1 MSSKK
6 ELLWQSRFSLPFDRD
21 ALLFSSSVHVDKKL
35 YHEDIQGS
43 IAHVTML
50 SEEDIV
56 SVEDAAQIIAGLR
69 EIEEELAIGTLVPHW
84 EDEDIHTVIENRLK
98 EKVGAVAGKLHS
110 GRSRNDQVA
119 TDTRLY
125 MRRQISELQEALG
138 GLLGV
143 LVEKAEC
150 YHKTIIFG
158 YTHLQRAQ
166 PISAGH
172 YYLAY
177 FNMFKRAVTSSMP
190 HSFRASQ
197 NRS

>member
-1 MSSKK
+1 MTKKK
-6 ELLWQSRFSLPFDRD
+6 ELLWQSRFSEPFDQD
-21 ALLFSSSVHVDKKL
+21 ALFYSSSVHVDKKL
-35 YHEDIQGS
+35 YREDIQGS

-50 SEEDIV
+50 AEENIV
-56 SVEDAAQIIAGLR
+56 SNDEARQIIDGLR
-69 EIEEELAIGTLVPHW
+69 EIEEELTSGTLVPHW

-98 EKVGAVAGKLHS
+98 EKIGAAAGKLHS

-125 MRRQISELQEALG
+125 MRRQIGELQEALG
-138 GLLGV
+138 TLLTV
-143 LVEKAEC
+143 VVEKAET
-150 YHKTIIFG
+150 YRETIIFG

-177 FNMFKRAVTSSMP
+177 FNSFCVTVS
-190 HSFRASQ
+190 ASPT
-197 NRS
+197 S